1 MHPDFFPIKAYKSNT
16 MAANG
21 QTNGHANGDAQGA
34 SFNVK
39 VRRKNFRAF
48 PKFGIRLSVSMLTPV
63 DRLD

>member
-1 MHPDFFPIKAYKSNT
+1 